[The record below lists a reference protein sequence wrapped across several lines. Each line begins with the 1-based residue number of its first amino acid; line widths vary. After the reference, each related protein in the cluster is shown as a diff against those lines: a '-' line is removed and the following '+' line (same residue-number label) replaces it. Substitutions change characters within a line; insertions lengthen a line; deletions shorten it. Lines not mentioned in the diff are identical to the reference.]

1 MSGTVKS
8 LTPALLVG
16 FTQSVLNSEVDG
28 IGFEV
33 EVIEFRFGGVGG
45 CYHPLQFKLKVISK
59 EENKDIFNF
68 SIGMICDRIDNYLGC
83 DQVDSRFR
91 SVPVSFVLSSLDTS
105 KDVVVEFEIKIS
117 DSEGYVSA
125 GGW

>member
-1 MSGTVKS
+1 
-8 LTPALLVG
+8 
-16 FTQSVLNSEVDG
+16 
-28 IGFEV
+28 
-33 EVIEFRFGGVGG
+33 
-45 CYHPLQFKLKVISK
+45 
-59 EENKDIFNF
+59 
-68 SIGMICDRIDNYLGC
+68 MICDRIDNYLGC